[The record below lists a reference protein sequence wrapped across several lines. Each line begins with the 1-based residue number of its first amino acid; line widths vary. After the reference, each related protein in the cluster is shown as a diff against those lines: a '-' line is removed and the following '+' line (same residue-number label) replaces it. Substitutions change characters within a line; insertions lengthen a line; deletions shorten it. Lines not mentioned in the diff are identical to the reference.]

1 MKPFRIAFV
10 CTGNICRSAM
20 AEMML
25 KHELASQGRTDIE
38 VESFGISD
46 EEVGNPID
54 YRARA
59 ELEKNEVPVTEHSP
73 RQLRAEHLADIDL
86 AIAMTSRHVAGIR
99 RLEKQAGGHVPMV
112 RMLHQFDEGANPNE
126 DPEAAAVADVADPWY
141 GTADDFITTYREL
154 ADAQPGIITAVD
166 AIRDN

>member
-25 KHELASQGRTDIE
+25 KHELAGRGRTDIE

-59 ELEKNEVPVTEHSP
+59 ELEKNGIPVTEHSP
-73 RQLRAEHLADIDL
+73 RQLRAEDLDDIDL
-86 AIAMTSRHVAGIR
+86 AVAMTSRHVAGIR
-99 RLEKQAGGHVPMV
+99 RLERQAGGNVPPV
-112 RMLHQFDEGANPNE
+112 RMLHQFDPGANAHE
-126 DPEAAAVADVADPWY
+126 EPEAAAAADVADPWY

-154 ADAQPGIITAVD
+154 ARAQDGIIAAAD
-166 AIRDN
+166 SMGHN